1 MMERY
6 MNPQRI
12 PGKFKWGVV
21 IKTAEWVLENCEE
34 HKELKNKILKEKTEI
49 EHILL

>member
-1 MMERY
+1 M
-6 MNPQRI
+6 
-12 PGKFKWGVV
+12 KFKWGVV

-49 EHILL
+49 EDILL